1 MCGVSGYS
9 KFARRRRY
17 VTRKGGISF
26 AQSVNLVRRES
37 YHDE

>member
-9 KFARRRRY
+9 KFSRRRRY

-26 AQSVNLVRRES
+26 AQSVDFVRRES